1 MSLRG
6 PKEYIES
13 LRDGRHVMFRGS
25 WVPDVTEHPVLR
37 KAIDHAAIDY
47 RLAEEAATRELF
59 TAEVGGERVSR
70 FYKVPTTA
78 EDLLLRMRAI
88 ETATAEGRTV
98 VTLIHEIGTDAL
110 FALLRVAAACDR
122 ARATAYLPRVEA
134 LLQRARAE
142 DWALSVAQTDS
153 KGDRGKGPSGQT
165 DPDQYLR
172 IVARRAD
179 GIVVRGA
186 KLHTSVSVN
195 SNAMIV
201 LPTRA
206 MGAGEED
213 YAVSFWLPIATE
225 GLKLVASPYLSG
237 RRSPIEHPLS
247 AEHKMVE
254 SFTWFDDV
262 FVPWE
267 QVFLAGEVEYA
278 GPLALSFVDFHRF
291 TAVAYKLPLVDL
303 LVGSA
308 GLMAQLN
315 GIAGAGHVRDKL
327 GSLAMYAAT
336 VRRLLEASALLGSL
350 EQPGVFVPDAL
361 AVNTAKYHFAHG
373 FHEALRDVQ
382 DIAGGLLVTA
392 PAWDDLQSAE
402 VGPALHKYL
411 KGAMGSAEERLRA
424 LYLVTD
430 LAVSDLSGYH
440 EVLAVHAEGSLE
452 AEKLASMRHFDLEG
466 KVRAARQL
474 AGIAD

>member
-1 MSLRG
+1 MSVKS
-6 PKEYIES
+6 PAEYVES
-13 LRDGRHVMFRGS
+13 LRDGRRVMFRGA

-47 RLAEEAATRELF
+47 RLAEEEPTRELF
-59 TAEVGGERVSR
+59 TAEVAGERVSR
-70 FYKVPTTA
+70 FYKVPTSA

-110 FALLRVAAACDR
+110 FALLRVAAACDK
-122 ARATAYLPRVEA
+122 ARGTAYLPRVEA
-134 LLQRARAE
+134 LLRRARAE

-153 KGDRGKGPSGQT
+153 KGDRAKGPSGQA

-172 IVARRAD
+172 IVERRAD

-206 MGAGEED
+206 MRTGEED
-213 YAVSFWLPIATE
+213 YAVSFWLPVATP
-225 GLKLVASPYLSG
+225 GLKLIASPFLSG

-267 QVFLAGEVEYA
+267 QVFLAGEVDYA

-291 TAVAYKLPLVDL
+291 TAVSYKLPLVDL

-336 VRRLLEASALLGSL
+336 VRRLLEASALLGRM
-350 EQPGVFVPDAL
+350 EDPGVFVPDTL
-361 AVNTAKYHFAHG
+361 TVNTAKYHFAHG

-392 PAWDDLQSAE
+392 PAWDDFASE
-402 VGPALHKYL
+402 DVGPALHKYL
-411 KGAMGSAEERLRA
+411 RGATGDAEERLRA

-430 LAVSDLSGYH
+430 LAVGDLSGYH

-452 AEKLASMRHFDLEG
+452 AEKLAATRHFDLAG
-466 KVRAARQL
+466 TVRLARRL
-474 AGIAD
+474 AGIGD

>member
-1 MSLRG
+1 MGLRS
-6 PKEYIES
+6 PEEYVAS
-13 LRDGRHVMFRGS
+13 LRDGRRVMFRGA
-25 WVPDVTEHPVLR
+25 WVPDVTEHAVLR

-47 RLAEEAATRELF
+47 RLGEEAATRDLF
-59 TAEVGGERVSR
+59 TAQADGEPISR
-70 FYKVPTTA
+70 FYKVPESA
-78 EDLLLRMRAI
+78 DDLLLRMRAI
-88 ETATAEGRTV
+88 ETATFEGRTV
-98 VTLIHEIGTDAL
+98 VTLIHEIGTDAI
-110 FALLRVAAACDR
+110 FALLRVAKAMDR
-122 ARATAYLPRVEA
+122 ALGTGYLPRVEA
-134 LLQRARAE
+134 LLRQARHE
-142 DWALSVAQTDS
+142 DWALAVAQTDS
-153 KGDRGKGPSGQT
+153 KGDRAKGPAGQV

-172 IVARRAD
+172 IVERRPD

-195 SNAMIV
+195 ANAMIV

-206 MGAGEED
+206 MRAGEED
-213 YAVSFWLPIATE
+213 YAVSFWLPIASE

-237 RRSPIEHPLS
+237 RRSPVEHPLS

-278 GPLALSFVDFHRF
+278 GPLALGFVDFHRF
-291 TAVAYKLPLVDL
+291 TAVSYKLPLVDL

-308 GLMAQLN
+308 GLLAQLN

-336 VRRLLEASALLGSL
+336 VRRLLEASALLGAM
-350 EQPGVFVPDAL
+350 EEPGVFVPDTL
-361 AVNTAKYHFAHG
+361 TVNTAKYHFAHG

-392 PAWDDLQSAE
+392 PAWDDFTSDDI
-402 VGPALHKYL
+402 GPALRKYL
-411 KGAMGSAEERLRA
+411 QGAKGTAEERLRA

-452 AEKLASMRHFDLEG
+452 AEKLAATRHFDLAG
-466 KVRAARQL
+466 KIRQARHL
-474 AGIAD
+474 AGIAE